1 MQHSAV
7 QWHPT
12 SARRGEML
20 EYYTVC
26 VGVHVYIEK
35 MSHKLKLLTKTIRLF
50 NIISYKWDGV
60 PGC

>member
-1 MQHSAV
+1 
-7 QWHPT
+7 
-12 SARRGEML
+12 ML

-26 VGVHVYIEK
+26 VGVHVHIEK